1 MQYYYCEFQLTQGRA
16 CRRLNNDM
24 CTDKVTGGRKA
35 LGENVEGG
43 GVKSGTSSD
52 WNVTGS

>member
-24 CTDKVTGGRKA
+24 CTDKMTGGRKA